1 MADAPLLAL
10 TWWPCYR
17 KILMPSDTALPPAAP
32 LISVVVP
39 VRNEAPNIAPLI
51 AEIRAALAGV
61 AHEIVYV
68 DDGSTDTTPQE
79 LGTARAL
86 GEVEAL
92 EALGIDPI
100 HYLVV
105 PRVIG
110 FAVAVVSLNAYLI
123 LMALG

>member
-51 AEIRAALAGV
+51 AEISAALAGV

-68 DDGSTDTTPQE
+68 DDGSTDATPQE
-79 LGTARAL
+79 LAAARAEGAPL
-86 GEVEAL
+86 RVLRHRSLHWVAL
-92 EALGIDPI
+92 VYFLQ
-100 HYLVV
+100 
-105 PRVIG
+105 
-110 FAVAVVSLNAYLI
+110 
-123 LMALG
+123 